1 MIKRISL
8 IAVLAGS
15 IILTSCGSDTS
26 GGAGAAGTRQ
36 PTSVKAYQ
44 AVRQDL
50 SRTLTYSG
58 TVEPIGVASISPDMP
73 GKIQSLM
80 VDIGEP
86 VLKGQQLAVMD
97 NTTLTYQLDQARAAL
112 AVARAN
118 KADTEKNWQRNQ
130 NLYGE
135 GAISE
140 QQYEKARLGD
150 QAAEAQLKQ
159 AEANLNLLDHQ
170 YSRTFLRSPFKGV
183 VTQRGFEEG
192 DLVNPAMGRPPIY
205 TVMDITAVTVG
216 LQVPHNE
223 IDFIYKDQAA
233 TLEIATTS
241 RRTYPGQVNIVN
253 IAADAGSKTFYVE
266 TLFSNTDGS
275 LRPGTFGDVHVE
287 VERRESVLVVPRTA
301 LLDGNIVFIIQ
312 DGKAYRTRVELG
324 LITPDWVEIITGLSE
339 HDTVIIEGG
348 YTLADS
354 SDVQIQTGEF

>member
-1 MIKRISL
+1 MLKHISL
-8 IAVLAGS
+8 IAALGGS
-15 IILTSCGSDTS
+15 IILTSCGNDTS
-26 GGAGAAGTRQ
+26 GGAGATRTRQ
-36 PTSVKAYQ
+36 LMPVKAYRV
-44 AVRQDL
+44 VRQDL

-58 TVEPIGVASISPDMP
+58 TVEPIRVASISPDMP

-112 AVARAN
+112 VVAGAN
-118 KADTEKNWQRNQ
+118 KADAEKNWQRTL
-130 NLYGE
+130 NLYNE
-135 GAISE
+135 GAISQ

-150 QAAEAQLKQ
+150 QVAEAQLKQ
-159 AEANLNLLDHQ
+159 AEANLNLLNHQ
-170 YSRTFLRSPFKGV
+170 YNRTFLRSPFKGV
-183 VTQRGFEEG
+183 VTQRDFEEG

-205 TVMDITAVTVG
+205 TVMDITAVKVG

-223 IDFIYKDQAA
+223 IDFIHKDQAA

-266 TLFSNTDGS
+266 TLFRNTDGS

-287 VERRESVLVVPRTA
+287 VDRREGVLVVPRSA
-301 LLDGNIVFIIQ
+301 LLDGNMVFIIQ
-312 DGKAYRTRVELG
+312 DGKAYRTRVEPG
-324 LITPDWVEIITGLSE
+324 LITPDSVEIIAGLSE
-339 HDTVIIEGG
+339 HDTVIVEGG

-354 SDVQIQTGEF
+354 SDVRIETG